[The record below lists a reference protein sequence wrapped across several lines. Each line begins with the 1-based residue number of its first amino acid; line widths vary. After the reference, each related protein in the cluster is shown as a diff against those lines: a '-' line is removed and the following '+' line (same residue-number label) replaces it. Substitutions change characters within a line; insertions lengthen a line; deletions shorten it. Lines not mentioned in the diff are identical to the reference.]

1 MLGLGAIIPDGP
13 IGQMQDRFFELFPG
27 IARALQNEN
36 KEEFVTTDFHVA
48 IDASS
53 SHKTWF
59 GTGPEGRPGR
69 DLPIPSPHASFSG
82 QPNTWTA
89 WEIAMKNLGSVSV

>member
-13 IGQMQDRFFELFPG
+13 IDQMQHRFFELFPG

-36 KEEFVTTDFHVA
+36 KEAFVTTDFHVA

-59 GTGPEGRPGR
+59 GTGPEVGLDVISRYQTHMPRSVANQTRGRPGKSR
-69 DLPIPSPHASFSG
+69 
-82 QPNTWTA
+82 
-89 WEIAMKNLGSVSV
+89 